1 MKNLIIFTFIIMVF
15 NACSVTS
22 HYKVNSDLK
31 FELIPKEDRKTYIL
45 FGKEQ
50 AIKIKEENGK
60 DFFVDDGFSQEFNEE
75 AEIFDPLEPYNRIM
89 TSFNDYLYVNLLT
102 PTARAYSK
110 VMPKEARV
118 GISNFFQNITFPIRF
133 VNNVLQFKFAYAL
146 EELGRFGV
154 NSTVGILGF
163 MDPATEHLNLQK
175 REEDFGQTLGYY
187 GVGEGFPIVM
197 PLLGPSNLRD
207 RIGSF
212 GDGYIDPFSYYSV
225 FSDKIT
231 DKILVTI
238 GVRGFDAVNSISLN
252 LGQYESIKKDAID
265 LYPFLRDSY
274 SQIREKAIKE

>member
-1 MKNLIIFTFIIMVF
+1 MRNLIIFTFIIMIF

-22 HYKVNSDLK
+22 HYKVNSNLE
-31 FELIPKEDRKTYIL
+31 FELIPKKDRKTYIL

-50 AIKIKEENGK
+50 AIKVKEDKAK
-60 DFFVDDGFSQEFNEE
+60 DFFVDDGFSQEFKEE
-75 AEIFDPLEPYNRIM
+75 TEIFDPLEPYNRVM
-89 TSFNDYLYVNLLT
+89 TSVNDYLYVNLLT

-110 VMPKEARV
+110 VLPKDARV

-133 VNNVLQFKFAYAL
+133 VNNILQFKFSYAL

-163 MDPATEHLNLQK
+163 MDPAREYLNLQERK
-175 REEDFGQTLGYY
+175 EDFGQTLGYY
-187 GVGEGFPIVM
+187 GVGEGFHIVM

-207 RIGSF
+207 RLGSF
-212 GDGYIDPFSYYSV
+212 ADGYIAPPSYYSV

-231 DKILVTI
+231 DKFLESMAINT
-238 GVRGFDAVNSISLN
+238 FNSINSTSLN

-274 SQIREKAIKE
+274 TQIREKEIKE